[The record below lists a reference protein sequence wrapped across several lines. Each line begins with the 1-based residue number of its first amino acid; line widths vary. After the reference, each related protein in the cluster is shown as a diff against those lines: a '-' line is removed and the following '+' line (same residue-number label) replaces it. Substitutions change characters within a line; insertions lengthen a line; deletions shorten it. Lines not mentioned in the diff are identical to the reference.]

1 MEIDIKVSED
11 PETHTRFLEVILYPG
26 LPDNPDV
33 EDHMRYKIILRD
45 RNEQIVDLRGF
56 SIHLEQE

>member
-1 MEIDIKVSED
+1 MEIDVKVVED
-11 PETHTRFLEVILYPG
+11 TETHARFLEVILYTG

-33 EDHMRYKIILRD
+33 EDHQRYKIILRN

-56 SIHLEQE
+56 SIHLERE